1 MKKTIYLLLG
11 VLSFV
16 CIVSCSDDENNP
28 DKEKEKEQHVVR
40 IEIHRYDTNQN
51 VKFYAETGIINNEN
65 SVQILDSM
73 TIKDFPFIRE
83 YRVDKEGN
91 NYIYFDQFFIN
102 LGSAGR
108 GDNPYMDVPIWVDG
122 NQINKE
128 NSKAVSGFGEVIH
141 LKQFRQP
148 TLN

>member
-1 MKKTIYLLLG
+1 MKKIIYLILG

-16 CIVSCSDDENNP
+16 YMVSCSDDDNNP
-28 DKEKEKEQHVVR
+28 DKEQHVVR

-51 VKFYAETGIINNEN
+51 AKFYAETGIINDEN

-73 TIKDFPFIRE
+73 TIKDFPFVRE
-83 YRVDKEGN
+83 YRVAKEGN
-91 NYIYFDQFFIN
+91 NYIYFSQFFII

-122 NQINKE
+122 NQINKG
-128 NSKAVSGFGEVIH
+128 NSEFGGGFGEVIH